1 MDQRSNGQT
10 VKRSNDS
17 PLFTILPA
25 IDLQH
30 GHCVRLRQGV
40 ATDSTDYGSDPVAQ
54 ARDWQTQG
62 APWLHLVDLDGA
74 FAGRPAHLPVLRAI
88 CDALSIPVET
98 GGGLRTDADIDS
110 VLSAGASRAILGTRA
125 LENPDTLPAL
135 VARFGEKIAVGIDA
149 RNGLVQTKGWTHTST
164 VPATDL
170 AARCSAA
177 GVATLI
183 YTDTAT
189 DGMLTGPN
197 LPALAAICDAAPRC
211 SVIASGGVSSPG
223 DILAIRRLSR
233 PNLVGAI
240 VGKALYERRTTL
252 PSLLS
257 SASSPL

>member
-1 MDQRSNGQT
+1 MFS
-10 VKRSNDS
+10 
-17 PLFTILPA
+17 ILPA
-25 IDLQH
+25 IDLKNGQ
-30 GHCVRLRQGV
+30 CVRLRQGLADQ
-40 ATDSTDYGSDPVAQ
+40 ATVYGNDPVAQ
-54 ARDWQTQG
+54 ARDWQAQG

-74 FAGRPAHLPVLRAI
+74 FAGHPAHLPVLRAI

-98 GGGLRTDADIDS
+98 GGGLRTDADIDA

-135 VARFGEKIAVGIDA
+135 VARFGAKIAVGIDA

-197 LPALAAICDAAPRC
+197 LPALAALCDAAPRC
-211 SVIASGGVSSPG
+211 AVIASGGVSSAA
-223 DILAIRRLSR
+223 DILAIRSLAR
-233 PNLVGAI
+233 PNLAGAI
-240 VGKALYERRTTL
+240 VGKALYERRT
-252 PSLLS
+252 SLSDHLAA
-257 SASSPL
+257 ASQPLTNP